1 MKQNESEYNNNIE
14 EEENNNKNISVENEN
29 NNEIGSEKNE
39 AIPNNYENSA
49 NQNENNNIYQNT
61 TAVNLSQSIDNNN
74 IINNNYNNSN
84 SENNNNIENFNNQI
98 NNDSINVPEIEQEI
112 EPEIYIPKYNFT
124 FSFKLFFILNTLAYI
139 HSKFNSYQLK
149 NYTLCLYPIIN
160 KQQYY
165 RLISSHFYHFG
176 FFDYLSTMLGLF
188 LATKYL
194 EKEIGSIYTIL
205 IIFHG
210 LILTSVFYIIVMWL
224 FRTLFRFSE
233 YNFNFIFQCG
243 FASID
248 FCLFLSYFL
257 LKKNFRSNL
266 SFSFIELRGIHAVY
280 FVILVFQLITPSASI
295 ILNLCGTLTAFLVFK
310 VCKYFSLPRNYWIS
324 DVEKIFGLNKIR
336 NCSIKIFLGFISI
349 NENETVINNVKELD
363 YFFDNLNRE
372 KFKDSGDSRKSNNI
386 SQDNG
391 QNNNH

>member
-49 NQNENNNIYQNT
+49 NQIENNNIYQNT
-61 TAVNLSQSIDNNN
+61 TAVNLSQSIDNN

-324 DVEKIFGLNKIR
+324 DVEKLFGLNKIR
-336 NCSIKIFLGFISI
+336 NCNIKIFLGFISI

-372 KFKDSGDSRKSNNI
+372 KYKDSGDSRKSSNT